1 MKAINV
7 LCIAALALFL
17 GSCSK
22 DDEKKD
28 DVKTKTVTLDE
39 DFCNNIDVWI
49 DEDGDVI
56 LTNNS
61 KNGITVTLAGDEEDD
76 GFYSGEIYLYK
87 ASTVLTFT
95 SSVGKIKKIEAFDDY
110 WGPSENPDCPVDWT
124 WNSAN
129 RSFVWTGTPAEAV
142 NMAGKA
148 GSEIELY
155 PKKIVF
161 TLE

>member
-17 GSCSK
+17 CSCS
-22 DDEKKD
+22 DDDKKD
-28 DVKTKTVTLDE
+28 DVKGKTVTLDE
-39 DFCNNIDVWI
+39 NFCNKIDVYI

-61 KNGITVTLAGDEEDD
+61 KDGITVTLAGEEIDD
-76 GFYSGEIYLYK
+76 GFYSGAIYLYD

-110 WGPSENPDCPVDWT
+110 WDSAENPECPVGWT

-129 RSFVWTGTPAEAV
+129 CSFVWTGTPSASV
-142 NMAGKA
+142 NMVGKNNK
-148 GSEIELY
+148 SVEMS
-155 PKKIVF
+155 PKEIVF

>member
-7 LCIAALALFL
+7 LCIAALTLFL
-17 GSCSK
+17 GSCS
-22 DDEKKD
+22 DDDKKD
-28 DVKTKTVTLDE
+28 DVKGNTVILDE

-49 DEDGDVI
+49 DEDHDVI

-61 KNGITVTLAGDEEDD
+61 KNGITVTLAGDEEED

-95 SSVGKIKKIEAFDDY
+95 SSVGKIKKVEVFDGY
-110 WGPSENPDCPVDWT
+110 WDSHENPDCPVNWT

-129 RSFVWTGTPAEAV
+129 CSFVWTGTPAEAV

-148 GSEIELY
+148 GSQIELY
-155 PKKIVF
+155 PQKIVF